1 MKQDPL
7 TLYKL
12 IVLYMLDRVNFKLS
26 YSQISS
32 FLLEKEY
39 TNFMTLQE
47 VISDLQ
53 EAELVRAHA
62 SMNRTFFS
70 ITDEGR
76 NTLSY
81 FENRIGDAIIADI
94 DAFLSERHLEL
105 KKEASITARYYK
117 ATSGEYEAEL
127 VAREKD
133 VELVNIRISVPAED
147 MAETI
152 CESWYNKNEQIY
164 KYLMETLF

>member
-1 MKQDPL
+1 
-7 TLYKL
+7 
-12 IVLYMLDRVNFKLS
+12 MLNRVNFKLS

-39 TNFMTLQE
+39 TNFMSLQE

-53 EAELVRAHA
+53 EAELVRADA

-133 VELVNIRISVPAED
+133 VELINIKISVPAED

>member
-1 MKQDPL
+1 MAQDPL

-12 IVLYMLDRVNFKLS
+12 IVLYMLNKVNFKLS

-39 TNFMTLQE
+39 TSFMTLQE

-53 EAELVRAHA
+53 ETELIKTDT

-76 NTLSY
+76 STLSY
-81 FENRIGDAIIADI
+81 FGNRIGDAIIADI

-105 KKEASITARYYK
+105 RNEASITAKYYK

-127 VAREKD
+127 TAREKD

-152 CESWYNKNEQIY
+152 CESWYDKNEQIY

>member
-1 MKQDPL
+1 MAQDPL

-12 IVLYMLDRVNFKLS
+12 IVLYMLNKVNFKLS
-26 YSQISS
+26 YSQISG
-32 FLLEKEY
+32 FILEKEY
-39 TNFMTLQE
+39 TNFMTLQQ
-47 VISDLQ
+47 VIADLQ
-53 EAELVRAHA
+53 DTELIKADT
-62 SMNRTFFS
+62 SLNRTLFA

-81 FENRIGDAIIADI
+81 FGNRIGDAIIADI
-94 DAFLSERHLEL
+94 DAFLSEKHLEL
-105 KKEASITARYYK
+105 KNEAAITARYYK

-127 VAREKD
+127 AAREKD
-133 VELVNIRISVPAED
+133 VELVNIKISVPAED

>member
-1 MKQDPL
+1 MAQDPL

-12 IVLYMLDRVNFKLS
+12 IVLYMLDKVNFKLS

-39 TNFMTLQE
+39 TSFMTLQE

-53 EAELVRAHA
+53 ETELIKTDA

-76 NTLSY
+76 STLSY
-81 FENRIGDAIIADI
+81 FENRIGNAIIADI
-94 DAFLSERHLEL
+94 DAFLSEKHLEM
-105 KKEASITARYYK
+105 KNEASITARYYK

-152 CESWYNKNEQIY
+152 CESWYDKNEQIY

>member
-1 MKQDPL
+1 MTQDPL

-12 IVLYMLDRVNFKLS
+12 IVLYMLNKVTYKLT

-32 FLLEKEY
+32 FILEKEY
-39 TNFMTLQE
+39 TSFMTLQQ

-53 EAELVRAHA
+53 DTELIKADT
-62 SMNRTFFS
+62 SLNRTFFS
-70 ITDEGR
+70 ITEEGR

-81 FENRIGDAIIADI
+81 FGNRIGDAIIHDI
-94 DAFLSERHLEL
+94 DMFLLEKHLEL
-105 KKEASITARYYK
+105 KNEASITAKYYK
-117 ATSGEYEAEL
+117 TTSGEYTAEL

-133 VELVNIRISVPAED
+133 TELVNIKISVPAED
-147 MAETI
+147 MAESI
-152 CESWYNKNEQIY
+152 CESWYSKNEQIY

>member
-1 MKQDPL
+1 MTQDPL

-12 IVLYMLDRVNFKLS
+12 IVLYMLNKVNFKLS

-39 TNFMTLQE
+39 TSFMTLQE

-53 EAELVRAHA
+53 ETDLIRTDA

-81 FENRIGDAIIADI
+81 FGNRIGDAIIADI
-94 DAFLSERHLEL
+94 DAFLSEKHLEL
-105 KKEASITARYYK
+105 KNEASITARYYK

-127 VAREKD
+127 AAREKD
-133 VELVNIRISVPAED
+133 VDLVNIRISVPAED

-152 CESWYNKNEQIY
+152 CESCYSKNEQIY
-164 KYLMETLF
+164 KYIMETLF